1 MNLNK
6 LYKDLYFMCQN
17 RADLHKQTN
26 ETDKAEAEMSQV
38 LKSLDPETMEKMDD
52 LLGRLPLLMKCRV
65 SCMG

>member
-38 LKSLDPETMEKMDD
+38 LKSLDPETMEKIDY
-52 LLGRLPLLMKCRV
+52 LLGQFSL
-65 SCMG
+65 